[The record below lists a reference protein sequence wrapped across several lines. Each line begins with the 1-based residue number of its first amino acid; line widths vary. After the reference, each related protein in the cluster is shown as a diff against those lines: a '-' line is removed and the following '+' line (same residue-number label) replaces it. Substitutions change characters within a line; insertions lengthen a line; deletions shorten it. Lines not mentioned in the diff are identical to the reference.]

1 MPKDKLE
8 LPDIKSMFAAASKA
22 IAAREKEL
30 CAIDGVCG
38 DGDHGTAIK
47 GAMCAANVS
56 AESAQSIKDAFMSAG
71 MAAMSDSNGSTS
83 TLFGSLFMGISDG
96 VPEGASDLDSNRL
109 YTAFSA
115 GLAAV
120 RENTEA
126 DVGDKTLMDAL
137 VPAVKAMKS
146 CKSAAESL
154 AKAAEA
160 ANIGARNTVELQARF
175 GRARNLGERSKGV
188 PDAGAMSVA
197 TIFSAFAGVV
207 S

>member
-8 LPDIKSMFAAASKA
+8 LPDIKSMFAAASNA
-22 IAAREKEL
+22 IAAREKKL

-137 VPAVKAMKS
+137 IPAVKAMES

>member
-1 MPKDKLE
+1 M
-8 LPDIKSMFAAASKA
+8 
-22 IAAREKEL
+22 
-30 CAIDGVCG
+30 
-38 DGDHGTAIK
+38 
-47 GAMCAANVS
+47 
-56 AESAQSIKDAFMSAG
+56 
-71 MAAMSDSNGSTS
+71 
-83 TLFGSLFMGISDG
+83 
-96 VPEGASDLDSNRL
+96 
-109 YTAFSA
+109 
-115 GLAAV
+115 
-120 RENTEA
+120 
-126 DVGDKTLMDAL
+126 GDKTLMDAQI
-137 VPAVKAMKS
+137 PAVKAMES